1 VNPGEIAQH
10 VRNFLQSRQTGF
22 QPTQMLSSADTEL
35 SGNLQHL
42 DLPGVMQMLAHARQT
57 GALHINAGVV
67 DGIIFFDAGELSHA
81 EYGEYFG
88 DEAVCE
94 IVRSC
99 HGVNAGVYKFMYG
112 VTAAQ
117 RTVLRSAT
125 DLMLDAMREVDEA
138 NLAADSGS
146 GDAQAG
152 SLADVLKDIHAD
164 ARAETNAA
172 TEQNAWEQDAQRVA
186 GPAAERYEVEMEK
199 ES

>member
-1 VNPGEIAQH
+1 
-10 VRNFLQSRQTGF
+10 
-22 QPTQMLSSADTEL
+22 
-35 SGNLQHL
+35 
-42 DLPGVMQMLAHARQT
+42 
-57 GALHINAGVV
+57 
-67 DGIIFFDAGELSHA
+67 
-81 EYGEYFG
+81 
-88 DEAVCE
+88 
-94 IVRSC
+94 
-99 HGVNAGVYKFMYG
+99 
-112 VTAAQ
+112 
-117 RTVLRSAT
+117 
-125 DLMLDAMREVDEA
+125 MREVDEA